1 MRYKLYSN
9 ECIVYNLMYFQVT
22 STISDFYRGVQ
33 KFDEPNLTE
42 QPGQLLKKIPIIFSC
57 FLYCM
62 HIIINLLLSINTPI
76 NT

>member
-33 KFDEPNLTE
+33 KFEEPNLTE
-42 QPGQLLKKIPIIFSC
+42 QPGQLLKKIPIIFLC

-62 HIIINLLLSINTPI
+62 HIIINLFLSINTPI